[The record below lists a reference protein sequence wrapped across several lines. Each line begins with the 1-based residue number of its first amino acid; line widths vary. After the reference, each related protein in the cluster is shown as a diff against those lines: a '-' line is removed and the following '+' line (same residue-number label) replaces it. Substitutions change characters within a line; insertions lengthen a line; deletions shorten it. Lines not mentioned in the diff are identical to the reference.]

1 MKTVSFS
8 LDQIISDSYQERAS
22 ESPLLALSE
31 AEIILG
37 QDFETHKVFVVDGKE
52 VLHSAVHDLSHE
64 SINVVVVQL
73 KRHSDQLR
81 QLRNIIDLA
90 KCRS

>member
-1 MKTVSFS
+1 MKTISFS
-8 LDQIISDSYQERAS
+8 LDQIISNDYQDLAT
-22 ESPLLALSE
+22 ESPLMALSE

-37 QDFETHKVFVVDGKE
+37 QDSESHKVFVVDGKQT
-52 VLHSAVHDLSHE
+52 LHSVIQDVNHE
-64 SINVVVVQL
+64 PVNVVVVEL
-73 KRHSDQLR
+73 KQHSDQLR